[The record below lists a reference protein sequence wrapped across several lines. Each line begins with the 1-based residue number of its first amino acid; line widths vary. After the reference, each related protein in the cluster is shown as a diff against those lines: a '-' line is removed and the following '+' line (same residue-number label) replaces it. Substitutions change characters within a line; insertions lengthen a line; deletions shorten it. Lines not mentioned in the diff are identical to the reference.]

1 MFCSRND
8 SVRIRPGTD
17 SLLKKI
23 TSTVSNTL
31 GSGVKTVDNQI
42 GEVAED
48 SPKLNLKNITPQMW
62 FMLLIFVVVV
72 SAMCKC
78 KYNEKTGTKKEGSYF
93 YY

>member
-8 SVRIRPGTD
+8 AVRIRPGAD

-31 GSGVKTVDNQI
+31 GVGVKTVDNQI
-42 GEVAED
+42 GEVTED
-48 SPKLNLKNITPQMW
+48 VPKLNLKNITPQMW

-78 KYNEKTGTKKEGSYF
+78 KYNEKTGVKKNDSY
-93 YY
+93 YYY